1 MTALNKQALRQTAE
15 KAQEHGVFNMDIHSQ
30 TVLALL
36 DENLQLQRDKD
47 SLEAAAITM
56 RDDMR
61 EAREK
66 LEAAEKRI
74 AEQSAIVAAA
84 ERLVRCKGRYHSE
97 QNYRALAALFGV
109 TTPDLPPLEH
119 ENVHFADAA
128 EMEIAALRQHIA
140 ELEARTV
147 TLPPLN
153 DDLIAI
159 LGRPNFTCSHLAELM
174 RKSGDEIRRKSEHEQ
189 AAVIHWFLGIYL
201 EHGDK
206 WEGIAKAD
214 IQSRVA
220 AAGIGVKGE

>member
-1 MTALNKQALRQTAE
+1 MTNKQALREAAE
-15 KAQEHGVFNMDIHSQ
+15 KATPGEWRRASTRFNGITAQSAYPLCGKEDILASAAEKRDAEFIAAANPA
-30 TVLALL
+30 TVLTLL
-36 DENLQLQRDKD
+36 DE
-47 SLEAAAITM
+47 
-56 RDDMR
+56 
-61 EAREK
+61 
-66 LEAAEKRI
+66 LEAAEKR
-74 AEQSAIVAAA
+74 
-84 ERLVRCKGRYHSE
+84 
-97 QNYRALAALFGV
+97 
-109 TTPDLPPLEH
+109 
-119 ENVHFADAA
+119 
-128 EMEIAALRQHIA
+128 IA